1 MELHLHCG
9 LGWLWIVLVVDCVG
23 CGLCW
28 LWIVLVVDCVGG
40 LYQ

>member
-9 LGWLWIVLVVDCVG
+9 LGWLWIWLVVDLVG

-28 LWIVLVVDCVGG
+28 LSVPLG
-40 LYQ
+40 YEY